1 LRLIYV
7 LLTYLLA
14 PVLIAIEGWRELSH
28 PAWRGRVRERL
39 GFIRPASRPGCLW
52 VHAVSVGEV
61 QAAAALIRDLERR
74 VPGLEIVITTVTP
87 TGAERARA
95 LFGDRVRH
103 CYFPYDLPGAV
114 RRFLDRLQPQLA
126 VILETEIWPT
136 LYGVLHRRG
145 VPVVL
150 ASARLTQRSVV
161 RYRSLGG
168 VFSGAL
174 SGGVTIGAQTEA
186 DAQRFRA
193 VGAPAKQVTVTGNVK
208 FDLEIPAATI
218 AVGREC
224 RRAWGASRPV
234 WIAGS
239 THDGEEQA
247 ALDAHVT
254 VRERHPRALLIL
266 VPRHPPRF
274 DAVRSLLDGRAVRYV
289 ARSGRKL
296 PSAEDELLLIDTL
309 GELQAFYA
317 ASDVAFVGGSLV
329 PIGGHSLLEPAELG
343 LPILSGPH
351 TQNAAE
357 VADLLRDSGA
367 LAIVHNASD
376 LAHAV
381 VALFNDPD
389 AAKQTGQRGQAAV
402 AASRGAVARV
412 VELILPRLRAS
423 TTEPAVRPAVASG
436 SAALSERGPSKIPGS

>member
-1 LRLIYV
+1 
-7 LLTYLLA
+7 
-14 PVLIAIEGWRELSH
+14 
-28 PAWRGRVRERL
+28 
-39 GFIRPASRPGCLW
+39 
-52 VHAVSVGEV
+52 
-61 QAAAALIRDLERR
+61 
-74 VPGLEIVITTVTP
+74 
-87 TGAERARA
+87 

-114 RRFLDRLQPQLA
+114 RRFLDRLQPQVA

-145 VPVVL
+145 IPIVL
-150 ASARLTQRSVV
+150 ASARLTQRSVAS
-161 RYRSLGG
+161 YRRLGDL
-168 VFSGAL
+168 FAGAL
-174 SGGVTIGAQTEA
+174 STGVAIGAQTEA
-186 DAQRFRA
+186 DAERFRS
-193 VGAPAKQVTVTGNVK
+193 VGAPASQVTVTGNIK

-218 AVGREC
+218 AIGREC
-224 RRAWGASRPV
+224 RRAWDASRPV

-239 THDGEEQA
+239 THESEEQA
-247 ALDAHVT
+247 ALDAHAAI
-254 VRERHPRALLIL
+254 RERHPRALLIL

-274 DAVRSLLDGRAVRYV
+274 DAVRNLLDGRVARYV
-289 ARSGRKL
+289 ARSDRKL
-296 PSAEDELLLIDTL
+296 PSAGDQVLLIDTL

-357 VADLLRDSGA
+357 VARLLQDAGA
-367 LAIVHNASD
+367 LAIVQNARD
-376 LAHAV
+376 LASAV
-381 VALFNDPD
+381 VALFNDRV

-412 VELILPRLRAS
+412 VELIVPRLRAS
-423 TTEPAVRPAVASG
+423 SEPAARMAAVSGPAEP
-436 SAALSERGPSKIPGS
+436 LREPGPSKIPGS